1 MAISANW
8 TRALA
13 TTTATETLSLTST
26 VSEVGA
32 TTYVDYYATVNAA
45 ARLFHRFVISF
56 ANNGESQTTSISHYT
71 FESAG
76 DATYTPDQ
84 KTTPFTNAEA
94 DSVEALTFGNILPLN
109 TLYVDAGD
117 ARS

>member
-1 MAISANW
+1 MAVSANW

-26 VSEVGA
+26 ISESG
-32 TTYVDYYATVNAA
+32 TSTYVDFYATVNAA
-45 ARLFHRFVISF
+45 ARLFHRFVITF
-56 ANNGESQTTSISHYT
+56 DNNGETQVPTITHYT

-76 DATYTPDQ
+76 DATYTPNQ

-94 DSVEALTFGNILPLN
+94 DQSVTLDFATLALN